1 MRLLISGASG
11 YIGNHLLKRIGEKNY
26 QLGILVRKDI
36 INIPAGTFII
46 NTNERDWKTKIHSFD
61 PDVVLHLAA
70 YLTSSDD
77 EKQIDKLIEANISF
91 GTHLLDAVKNSNI
104 KTFINTGTF
113 AEYPIREGKKTP
125 AYLYAATKTA
135 FCSIVNYYQAVIGF
149 RVFNI
154 IPYTVYG
161 GIHSAKK
168 LIDHIYDSLGSS
180 TRIDMSPGEQVLD
193 FIHVDDVVN
202 FYITLLSR
210 IDQLKDNHTEI
221 HLGNGEGITPKE
233 IAALMEKISGK
244 KSNINWGGLPYRKND
259 TMFSVAP
266 NNLSASQVGWQPSL
280 KIEEGIQMYLKE
292 KANEI

>member
-11 YIGNHLLKRIGEKNY
+11 YIGSHLLKRIDENNY

-36 INIPAGTFII
+36 MKVPAGTLII
-46 NTNERDWKTKIHSFD
+46 NTNETNWKTKVFSFN
-61 PDVVLHLAA
+61 PDVVLHLAS

-91 GTHLLDAVKNSNI
+91 GTHLLDAVKNSNV

-113 AEYPIREGKKTP
+113 AEYSTREGKKTP

-135 FCSIVNYYQAVIGF
+135 FCSIVNYYQTVIGF

-154 IPYTVYG
+154 IPYTVFG
-161 GIHSAKK
+161 GAHSAKK

-180 TRIDMSPGEQVLD
+180 KPIDMSPGEQVLD
-193 FIHVDDVVN
+193 FIHIDDVVN

-210 IDQLKDNHTEI
+210 IDQYKNNYTEI
-221 HLGNGEGITPKE
+221 HLGSGKGITPKE
-233 IAALMEKISGK
+233 IAGLMGKVSGK
-244 KSNINWGGLPYRKND
+244 ESNINWGGLPYRKND
-259 TMFSVAP
+259 TMLSIAP
-266 NNLSASQVGWQPSL
+266 HNLSGSQVGWQSSL
-280 KIEEGIQMYLKE
+280 TLEQGVQMYLKE

>member
-11 YIGNHLLKRIGEKNY
+11 YIGSHLLKKIGENNY

-36 INIPAGTFII
+36 MNVPAGTFNI
-46 NTNERDWKTKIHSFD
+46 NISEPGWKTKVHSFN
-61 PDVVLHLAA
+61 PDVVLHLAS

-104 KTFINTGTF
+104 KMFINTGTF
-113 AEYPIREGKKTP
+113 AEYSIKEGKKTP

-135 FCSIVNYYQAVIGF
+135 FNSIVNYYQAVIGF
-149 RVFNI
+149 QVLNV

-161 GIHSAKK
+161 GNHSAKK

-193 FIHVDDVVN
+193 FIHIDDVVN

-210 IDQLKDNHTEI
+210 IDQLKNKYTEI
-221 HLGNGEGITPKE
+221 HLGSGKGITPKE

-244 KSNINWGGLPYRKND
+244 KGNINWGGLPYRKND

-266 NNLSASQVGWQPSL
+266 PKLSGSQVGWQSSL
-280 KIEEGIQMYLKE
+280 TLEQGIQMYLKE

>member
-11 YIGNHLLKRIGEKNY
+11 YIGRHLLKRIGENNY
-26 QLGILVRKDI
+26 QLGILLRKDI
-36 INIPAGTFII
+36 ANAPAGTFII
-46 NTNERDWKTKIHSFD
+46 NTNETGWKTKVHSFD

-91 GTHLLDAVKNSNI
+91 GTHLLDAVKNSSV
-104 KTFINTGTF
+104 KMFINTGTF
-113 AEYPIREGKKTP
+113 AEYPTREGKKTP

-135 FCSIVNYYQAVIGF
+135 FCSIVNYYQAVVGF

-161 GIHSAKK
+161 GTHSAKK
-168 LIDHIYDSLGSS
+168 LIDYIYDSLGSL
-180 TRIDMSPGEQVLD
+180 TPIDMSPGEQVLD
-193 FIHVDDVVN
+193 FIHIDDVVN

-210 IDQLKDNHTEI
+210 IDQYKNNYTEI
-221 HLGNGEGITPKE
+221 HLGSGKGITPKQ

-266 NNLSASQVGWQPSL
+266 NDLSGSQVGWRSL
-280 KIEEGIQMYLKE
+280 WTLEQGIQMYLKE

>member
-11 YIGNHLLKRIGEKNY
+11 YIGSHLLKRIGENNY
-26 QLGILVRKDI
+26 QVGILVRKDI
-36 INIPAGTFII
+36 MNVPADTFII
-46 NTNERDWKTKIHSFD
+46 NTSETGWKTKVHSFD
-61 PDVVLHLAA
+61 PDVVLHLAS

-113 AEYPIREGKKTP
+113 AEYPTREGKKTP

-135 FCSIVNYYQAVIGF
+135 FCSIVNYYQAVVGF
-149 RVFNI
+149 QVLNI

-161 GIHSAKK
+161 GTHSAKK

-180 TRIDMSPGEQVLD
+180 TMIDMSPGDQVLD

-210 IDQLKDNHTEI
+210 IDQSKNNHTEI
-221 HLGNGEGITPKE
+221 HLGNGKGITPKE

-244 KSNINWGGLPYRKND
+244 KCNINWGGLPYRKND

-266 NNLSASQVGWQPSL
+266 NNLSGSQVGWQPSL

>member
-11 YIGNHLLKRIGEKNY
+11 YVGSHLLKKLGENNF

-36 INIPAGTFII
+36 MNVPAGSFII
-46 NTNERDWKTKIHSFD
+46 NTNETDWKTKVHSFN
-61 PDVVLHLAA
+61 PDVVLHLAS

-77 EKQIDKLIEANISF
+77 ENQIDKLIEANISF
-91 GTHLLDAVKNSNI
+91 GTHLLDAVKNSNV

-135 FCSIVNYYQAVIGF
+135 FCSIVNYYQAVVGF

-161 GIHSAKK
+161 GAHSAKK

-180 TRIDMSPGEQVLD
+180 TPIDMSPGEQVLD
-193 FIHVDDVVN
+193 FIHIDDVVN
-202 FYITLLSR
+202 FYIILLSR
-210 IDQLKDNHTEI
+210 IDQHKNNYTEI
-221 HLGNGEGITPKE
+221 HLGSGKGITPKE
-233 IAALMEKISGK
+233 IAILMEKISGK
-244 KSNINWGGLPYRKND
+244 ESNINWGGLPYRKND
-259 TMFSVAP
+259 TMFSVVP
-266 NNLSASQVGWQPSL
+266 YNLSGSQVGWQPSL
-280 KIEEGIQMYLKE
+280 KIEEGIQMYLRE

>member
-1 MRLLISGASG
+1 MRLLITGASG
-11 YIGNHLLKRIGEKNY
+11 YIGRHLLKRIGEYNY

-36 INIPAGTFII
+36 MNLPAGTFII
-46 NTNERDWKTKIHSFD
+46 NTNEKEWKTKVHSFD
-61 PDVVLHLAA
+61 PEAVLHLAS

-77 EKQIDKLIEANISF
+77 EKEIDKLIDANISF
-91 GTHLLDAVKNSNI
+91 GTHLLDAVRNSSV

-113 AEYPIREGKKTP
+113 AEYPIRKGKKTP

-135 FCSIVNYYQAVIGF
+135 FCSMVKYYQAVVGF

-161 GIHSAKK
+161 KTHSAKK

-193 FIHVDDVVN
+193 FIHIDDVVN
-202 FYITLLSR
+202 FYITLLSQ
-210 IDQLKDNHTEI
+210 IDQHKNNYTEI
-221 HLGNGEGITPKE
+221 HLGSGKGVTPKE
-233 IAALMEKISGK
+233 IAALMEKFSGK

-259 TMFSVAP
+259 TMHSVTP
-266 NNLSASQVGWQPSL
+266 SNLSGSQVGWQPSL

>member
-11 YIGNHLLKRIGEKNY
+11 YIGRHLLKRIGENNY

-36 INIPAGTFII
+36 MNVPAGTFII
-46 NTNERDWKTKIHSFD
+46 NTNETDWKTKVHSFD
-61 PDVVLHLAA
+61 PDVVLHLAS

-91 GTHLLDAVKNSNI
+91 GTHLLDAVKNSNV

-113 AEYPIREGKKTP
+113 AEYPTREGKKTP

-135 FCSIVNYYQAVIGF
+135 FSSIVNYYQAVVGF
-149 RVFNI
+149 QVLNV

-161 GIHSAKK
+161 GAHSAKK
-168 LIDHIYDSLGSS
+168 LIDYIYDSLGSS
-180 TRIDMSPGEQVLD
+180 TQIDMSPGEQVLD
-193 FIHVDDVVN
+193 FIHIDDVVN

-210 IDQLKDNHTEI
+210 IDQYKNNYTEI
-221 HLGNGEGITPKE
+221 HLGSGKGITPKQ
-233 IAALMEKISGK
+233 IAALLEKISGK
-244 KSNINWGGLPYRKND
+244 ESNINWGGLPYRKND
-259 TMFSVAP
+259 TMYSVAQ
-266 NNLSASQVGWQPSL
+266 NNLSGFQVDWQSSL
-280 KIEEGIQMYLKE
+280 TLEQGIQMYLKE